1 MTIAFAGDFLG
12 IPKLVQLVDDK
23 GMPIGTRMIIRAVQ
37 EFNTGRYECTA
48 VNPFGQD
55 VKTLDLKVPLV

>member
-1 MTIAFAGDFLG
+1 MTISFTGDFLG

-23 GMPIGTRMIIRAVQ
+23 GMPIGTRMIIRAVTR
-37 EFNTGRYECTA
+37 FNTGRYECTA

-55 VKTLDLKVPLV
+55 EKTLDVKVL

>member
-1 MTIAFAGDFLG
+1 MTIYFTDDFLG
-12 IPKLVQLVDDK
+12 VPKLIQLVDDK
-23 GMPIGTRMIIRAVQ
+23 GTPIGTRMIIRAVT

-55 VKTLDLKVPLV
+55 EKTLDLKVPLI